1 MRIDGSSGDG
11 YVQIGAQEGRK
22 GRKRAVRQDVQAH
35 CEAQEEVGHFL
46 MRRKITIN
54 EEDKISFDKDVEGQI
69 ANLAQNPHGNLDVS
83 GGFDEDPILLATR
96 LISGLPPDEA
106 VVAAS
111 EESMPR
117 RRIQDMLSRRR

>member
-1 MRIDGSSGDG
+1 M
-11 YVQIGAQEGRK
+11 VT
-22 GRKRAVRQDVQAH
+22 V
-35 CEAQEEVGHFL
+35 

>member
-1 MRIDGSSGDG
+1 
-11 YVQIGAQEGRK
+11 
-22 GRKRAVRQDVQAH
+22 
-35 CEAQEEVGHFL
+35 